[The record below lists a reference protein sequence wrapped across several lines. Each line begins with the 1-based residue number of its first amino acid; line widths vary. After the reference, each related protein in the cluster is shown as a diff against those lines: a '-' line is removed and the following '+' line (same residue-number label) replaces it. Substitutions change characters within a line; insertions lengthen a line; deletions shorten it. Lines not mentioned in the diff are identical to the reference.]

1 MEEPFD
7 LVDLTKLH
15 ELGYVDLKVA
25 DPDGRQEEADVAHVS
40 QVILAFSLSWE
51 LTDDRQAG
59 VDPEQKKSYTL

>member
-1 MEEPFD
+1 MDVMEEPFD

-40 QVILAFSLSWE
+40 QVILAFSLS
-51 LTDDRQAG
+51 
-59 VDPEQKKSYTL
+59 